1 MPRLCDIEGRAL
13 AMGYYAE
20 RTQSHVDV
28 CHIGLAPGTPIE
40 FARWRD
46 LGGFAALERRG
57 ELTSVE
63 VEAIETGMSPGRALI
78 VTVVAI
84 LRVGTGGGRGEAIRQ
99 GERLAN
105 ELAAKG
111 YLEALA
117 GLAEP
122 ESVRED
128 DIREETPASASA
140 HDIDF

>member
-13 AMGYYAE
+13 AMGYYVE
-20 RTQSHVDV
+20 RTESHVDV
-28 CHIGLAPGTPIE
+28 CHIGMAPGTPIE

-46 LGGFAALERRG
+46 IGGSAALERRG

-63 VEAIETGMSPGRALI
+63 VEVIETGMSPGRALI
-78 VTVVAI
+78 VAAVAI

-99 GERLAN
+99 GERLAD
-105 ELAAKG
+105 ELAARG

-117 GLAEP
+117 ALAQVEVEGERRP
-122 ESVRED
+122 
-128 DIREETPASASA
+128 TPHPA